1 MFLQDTVF
9 ARRVDPVILVQLQLL
24 LAGALAVAVIAGD
37 GRGRIKSKNILLL
50 EGDYFILETRKKKM

>member
-24 LAGALAVAVIAGD
+24 LAGALAVAVIAED

>member
-9 ARRVDPVILVQLQLL
+9 ARRVDLVILVQLQLL
-24 LAGALAVAVIAGD
+24 LAGALAVAVIAED